1 MGKTVKLKKI
11 YFPAIHTAVLEEF
24 GEQDLEQLPENMVAI
39 RTHIST
45 VSCGT
50 ELANILGKRVGK
62 RVPNKK
68 IDGADSFPR
77 QCGYTGAGEV
87 VAVGKGVTK
96 VAPGDRVIYFEK
108 GGNHQ
113 NYNLVYENYVTQIL
127 EGVSDS
133 EAALTFIASFSMAA
147 IRKIKLEI
155 GESSMVMGLG
165 LLGQLATALLHAAG
179 AAPVIAADPIPER
192 REEALRNGADIVLDP
207 LLPDFAEAVKK
218 LTDGGVKTAIE
229 VTGVGAGL
237 NETLDCMA
245 KFGRIALLGCTRDS
259 NFTVDWYEKIHQPG
273 ITLVGAHTN
282 ARPKIESSAGYFTH
296 EDDIKC
302 VMKLCRYGRLDLKR
316 IVKETHAPQEAPE
329 VYRRLMEER
338 NFPIGVQFDWWRL
351 DG

>member
-1 MGKTVKLKKI
+1 MEKTVRLKKI
-11 YFPAIHTAVLEEF
+11 YFPAIRTAVLEEC
-24 GEQDLEQLPENMVAI
+24 GEQDLNQLPDNVVAI

-50 ELANILGKRVGK
+50 ELANILGKRIPSEKVG
-62 RVPNKK
+62 
-68 IDGADSFPR
+68 GADSFPR

-96 VAPGDRVIYFEK
+96 VAPGDRVIYFWGK
-108 GGNHQ
+108 HQ
-113 NYNLVYENYVTQIL
+113 NYNLVTEDRVVRIL

-133 EAALTFIASFSMAA
+133 EAALAFIASFSMAA
-147 IRKIKLEI
+147 IRKVKPET

-179 AAPVIAADPIPER
+179 TVPVIAADPIPER
-192 REEALRNGADIVLDP
+192 REEALRNGADFALDP
-207 LLPDFAEAVKK
+207 LTPDFAETVKR
-218 LTDGGVKTAIE
+218 LTDGGVKAATE

-282 ARPKIESSAGYFTH
+282 ARPKTESSAGYFTH
-296 EDDIKC
+296 EEDMKC
-302 VMKLCRYGRLDLKR
+302 IMKLCRYGRLDLKR
-316 IVKETHAPQEAPE
+316 IVKETHSPQDAPE

-338 NFPIGVQFDWWRL
+338 NFPIGVQFDWHRL